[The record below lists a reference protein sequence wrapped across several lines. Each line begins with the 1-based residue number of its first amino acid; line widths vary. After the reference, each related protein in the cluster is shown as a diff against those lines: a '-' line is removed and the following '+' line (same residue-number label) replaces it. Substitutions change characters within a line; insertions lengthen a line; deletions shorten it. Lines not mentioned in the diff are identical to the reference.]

1 MADALPRA
9 NGATRDLAIRC
20 AWLYHV
26 EGLTQDAV
34 ARALRLSRAK
44 VLRLLV
50 AARDEGLVRIAIDA
64 PAATRAA
71 LEARLV
77 ERFDLRAALVVE
89 AGGDRLDAAQ
99 RVGQAAGHL
108 VARQLRDGASLAI
121 GWGATLS
128 AAATALGAAPA
139 HRGLS
144 VISLLGGLTRSG
156 PVNPAAVARRIADAL
171 HGDCYQL
178 TAPLVVASSATRT
191 ALWSESGLCDLRTR
205 ARRADIALVSCGDL
219 AEAATLRREGL
230 VSRAELAGLRR
241 AGAVGDL
248 LCQFVDAAGRP
259 VDHPLNRRTVALPIA
274 DLAGVGTLVL
284 ASGGAAKAAALA
296 AALAAV
302 KVHVLV
308 TDEAAA
314 RVLAAG

>member
-1 MADALPRA
+1 MADALARGSGP
-9 NGATRDLAIRC
+9 THDLAIRC

-34 ARALRLSRAK
+34 ARALHLSRAK

-77 ERFDLRAALVVE
+77 ERFGLRAALVVE
-89 AGGDRLDAAQ
+89 AGGDRIDAAQ
-99 RVGQAAGHL
+99 RVGQAAGQL
-108 VARQLRDGASLAI
+108 VARQLHDGAALAI

-128 AAATALGAAPA
+128 AAATALGAAPT

-178 TAPLVVASSATRT
+178 TAPLVVASSATRA
-191 ALWSESGLCDLRTR
+191 ALWSESGLRDLRAH
-205 ARRADIALVSCGDL
+205 ARGADIALVSCGDL

-259 VDHPLNRRTVALPIA
+259 VDHPLNRRTVALPLA
-274 DLAGVGTLVL
+274 DLAAVGTLVL